1 MSSFTRALNNA
12 LDGSKLTRGDLIALL
27 SAEADEV
34 RELYSAAERTTL
46 RVFGDEVHLRAVIEF
61 SNYCVRN
68 CLYCGLRAGNGSL
81 ARYRMSEDEVLE
93 AAGHAV
99 SLGYRTV
106 VLQSGEDP
114 WYTADR
120 LCSIVQGIKA
130 RYDVAVT
137 LCVGERPKEE
147 YAALRAAGADRFLLK
162 HETADPD
169 LYAALHPG
177 TSLAERLKC
186 LQWLRECGYQ
196 VGSGNIVGLPG
207 QTIETL
213 ADDIILMRELKVE
226 MAGIGPFIPHG
237 RTPLAGR
244 PRGSLELTL
253 KVLATSRLAMP
264 DCMLP
269 ATTAVGTIHPQGR
282 QMALKAG
289 ANVVMPNVTPVSF
302 RDRYEIYPG
311 KICVG
316 EDAVHC
322 RGCVE
327 ALIRSVGRRVSDGY
341 GHSPRW
347 GGYGV
352 ALPRN
357 AVHRRD
363 RWGRRGSVEPA
374 ACTAGP
380 KQ

>member
-1 MSSFTRALNNA
+1 MPQLH
-12 LDGSKLTRGDLIALL
+12 
-27 SAEADEV
+27 
-34 RELYSAAERTTL
+34 SAAERTAL

-61 SNYCVRN
+61 SNHCTRN
-68 CLYCGLRAGNGSL
+68 CLYCGLRAGNKSL

-93 AAGHAV
+93 AAGQAV

-120 LCSIVQGIKA
+120 LCSIVRRIKA
-130 RYDVAVT
+130 SHDVAVT

-147 YAALRAAGADRFLLK
+147 YAAFRAAGADRFLLK

-169 LYAALHPG
+169 LYTALHPG

-186 LQWLRECGYQ
+186 LRWLRECGYQ

-207 QTIETL
+207 QTVETL
-213 ADDIILMRELKVE
+213 ADDIILMRELQVE

-237 RTPLAGR
+237 STPLADQ

-253 KVLATSRLAMP
+253 KVLAASRLAMP

-269 ATTAVGTIHPQGR
+269 ATTAVGTIHPDGR
-282 QMALKAG
+282 QMALRAG
-289 ANVVMPNVTPVSF
+289 ANVVMPNVTPMRF
-302 RDRYEIYPG
+302 REKYEIYPG

-316 EDAVHC
+316 EDAANC

-327 ALIRSVGRRVSDGY
+327 ALVRSVGRRVSDGY

-347 GGYGV
+347 VGPRAV
-352 ALPRN
+352 A
-357 AVHRRD
+357 A
-363 RWGRRGSVEPA
+363 
-374 ACTAGP
+374 
-380 KQ
+380 